1 MTTIKPSNESFT
13 AKPSLLGKIIIYLS
27 FILIIPI
34 IIFIVSRN
42 NFLRLQ
48 QSIEETASD
57 IDVQLKRRFDL
68 LTKLL
73 DATKGY
79 MKFEKETLSQ
89 IVALRNGKMET
100 MQDFSK
106 VDSGL
111 NSAFGKFNALLENYP
126 DLKANTTVLQ
136 LQSGAKDCEDNI
148 AAARRFYN
156 ANIKVFN
163 SKIKTFPSNVIAE
176 SLHLISKDY
185 FAATENDRQDVKI
198 DLALN

>member
-1 MTTIKPSNESFT
+1 MSTIKPSNESFT
-13 AKPSLLGKIIIYLS
+13 AQPSLFGKIMVYSS
-27 FILIIPI
+27 FILLFPI
-34 IIFIVSRN
+34 ILFIVSRN

-79 MKFEKETLSQ
+79 MKFEKGTLTDVVS
-89 IVALRNGKMET
+89 LRSGKMET
-100 MQDFSK
+100 MGELAK
-106 VDSGL
+106 ADSGL
-111 NSAFGKFNALLENYP
+111 NAAFGKFNALLENYP

-156 ANIKVFN
+156 ANVKVFN
-163 SKIKTFPSNVIAE
+163 SKIKTFPTNVVA
-176 SLHLISKDY
+176 STLNLVSKDY
-185 FAATENDRQDVKI
+185 FVAADGDRQDIKI
-198 DLALN
+198 DL

>member
-1 MTTIKPSNESFT
+1 MSTIKPSNESFT
-13 AKPSLLGKIIIYLS
+13 AQPSLFGKIMVYLS
-27 FILIIPI
+27 FVLIFPI
-34 IIFIVSRN
+34 ILFIVSRN

-68 LTKLL
+68 LTKLV

-79 MKFEKETLSQ
+79 MKFEKSTLTDVVS
-89 IVALRNGKMET
+89 LRSEKMET
-100 MQDFSK
+100 MSDLSK
-106 VDSGL
+106 ADSGL
-111 NSAFGKFNALLENYP
+111 NAAFGKVNALLENYP

-156 ANIKVFN
+156 ANVKVFN
-163 SKIKTFPSNVIAE
+163 SKIKTFPSNVVA
-176 SLHLISKDY
+176 STLNLVSKDY
-185 FAATENDRQDVKI
+185 FLASDSDRQDIKI
-198 DLALN
+198 DL

>member
-1 MTTIKPSNESFT
+1 MSTIKPSNESFT
-13 AKPSLLGKIIIYLS
+13 AQPSLFGKIMVYFS
-27 FILIIPI
+27 FILIFPI
-34 IIFIVSRN
+34 ILFIVSRN

-79 MKFEKETLSQ
+79 MKFEKGTLTDVVS
-89 IVALRNGKMET
+89 LRSGKMET
-100 MQDFSK
+100 MGDLAK
-106 VDSGL
+106 ADSGL
-111 NSAFGKFNALLENYP
+111 NAAFGKFNALLENYP
-126 DLKANTTVLQ
+126 DLKTSTTVLQ

-156 ANIKVFN
+156 ANVKVFN
-163 SKIKTFPSNVIAE
+163 SKIKTFPSNVVA
-176 SLHLISKDY
+176 STLNLVSKDY
-185 FAATENDRQDVKI
+185 FVASDRDRQDIKI
-198 DLALN
+198 DL

>member
-1 MTTIKPSNESFT
+1 MSTIKPSNESFT
-13 AKPSLLGKIIIYLS
+13 AQPSLFGKIMVYLS
-27 FILIIPI
+27 FVLIFPI
-34 IIFIVSRN
+34 ILFIVSRN

-68 LTKLL
+68 LKKLV

-79 MKFEKETLSQ
+79 MKFEKSTLTDVVS
-89 IVALRNGKMET
+89 LRSGKMET
-100 MQDFSK
+100 MSNLSK
-106 VDSGL
+106 ADSGL
-111 NSAFGKFNALLENYP
+111 NAAFGKVNALLENYP

-156 ANIKVFN
+156 ANVKVFN
-163 SKIKTFPSNVIAE
+163 SKIKTFPSNVVA
-176 SLHLISKDY
+176 STLNLVSKDY
-185 FAATENDRQDVKI
+185 FLASDSDRQDIKI
-198 DLALN
+198 DL

>member
-1 MTTIKPSNESFT
+1 MSTIKPSNESFT
-13 AKPSLLGKIIIYLS
+13 AQPSLFGKIMVYLS
-27 FILIIPI
+27 FVLIFPI
-34 IIFIVSRN
+34 ILFIVSRN

-68 LTKLL
+68 LTKLV

-79 MKFEKETLSQ
+79 MKFEKSTLTDVVS
-89 IVALRNGKMET
+89 LRSGKMET
-100 MQDFSK
+100 MSDLSK
-106 VDSGL
+106 ADSGL
-111 NSAFGKFNALLENYP
+111 NAAFGKFNALLENYP

-156 ANIKVFN
+156 ANVKVFN
-163 SKIKTFPSNVIAE
+163 SKIKTFPSNVVA
-176 SLHLISKDY
+176 STLNLVSKDY
-185 FAATENDRQDVKI
+185 FLASDSDRQDIKI
-198 DLALN
+198 DL

>member
-1 MTTIKPSNESFT
+1 MSTIKPSNESFT
-13 AKPSLLGKIIIYLS
+13 AQPSLFGKIMVYLS
-27 FILIIPI
+27 FILIFPI
-34 IIFIVSRN
+34 ILFIVSRN

-79 MKFEKETLSQ
+79 MKFEKGTLTDVVS
-89 IVALRNGKMET
+89 LRSGKMET
-100 MQDFSK
+100 MGDLAK
-106 VDSGL
+106 ADSSL
-111 NSAFGKFNALLENYP
+111 NAAFGKFNALLENYP
-126 DLKANTTVLQ
+126 DLKASTTVLQ

-156 ANIKVFN
+156 ANVKVFN
-163 SKIKTFPSNVIAE
+163 SKIKTFPSNVVA
-176 SLHLISKDY
+176 STLNLVSKDY
-185 FAATENDRQDVKI
+185 FAASDGDRQDIKI
-198 DLALN
+198 DL

>member
-1 MTTIKPSNESFT
+1 MSTIKPSNESFT
-13 AKPSLLGKIIIYLS
+13 AQPSLFGKIMVYLS

-34 IIFIVSRN
+34 ILFIVSRN

-79 MKFEKETLSQ
+79 MKFEKSTLTQ
-89 IVALRNGKMET
+89 IIALRAGKTET
-100 MQDFSK
+100 MTDLAK
-106 VDSGL
+106 VDNGL

-136 LQSGAKDCEDNI
+136 LQAGAKDCEDNI
-148 AAARRFYN
+148 SAARRFYN
-156 ANIKVFN
+156 ANVKVFN
-163 SKIKTFPSNVIAE
+163 SKIKVFPSNVVAAT
-176 SLHLISKDY
+176 LQLVSKDY
-185 FAATENDRQDVKI
+185 FIATDSDRQDVKL
-198 DLALN
+198 DFEN

>member
-1 MTTIKPSNESFT
+1 MSTIKPSNESFT
-13 AKPSLLGKIIIYLS
+13 AQPSLFGKIMVYLS
-27 FILIIPI
+27 FVLIFPI
-34 IIFIVSRN
+34 ILFIVSRN

-68 LTKLL
+68 LTKLV

-79 MKFEKETLSQ
+79 MKFEKSTLTD
-89 IVALRNGKMET
+89 VASLRSGKMET
-100 MQDFSK
+100 MSDLSK
-106 VDSGL
+106 ADSGL
-111 NSAFGKFNALLENYP
+111 NATFGKFNALLENYP

-156 ANIKVFN
+156 ANVKVFN
-163 SKIKTFPSNVIAE
+163 SKIKTFPSNVVA
-176 SLHLISKDY
+176 STLNLVSKDY
-185 FAATENDRQDVKI
+185 FLASDSDRQDIKI
-198 DLALN
+198 DL

>member
-1 MTTIKPSNESFT
+1 MSTIKPSNESFT
-13 AKPSLLGKIIIYLS
+13 AQPSLFGKIMVYLS
-27 FILIIPI
+27 FVLIFPI
-34 IIFIVSRN
+34 ILFIVSRN

-68 LTKLL
+68 LTKLV

-79 MKFEKETLSQ
+79 MKFEKSTLTDVVS
-89 IVALRNGKMET
+89 LRSGKMET
-100 MQDFSK
+100 MSDLSK
-106 VDSGL
+106 ADSGL
-111 NSAFGKFNALLENYP
+111 NAAFGKFNALLENYP

-156 ANIKVFN
+156 ANVKMFN
-163 SKIKTFPSNVIAE
+163 SKIKTFPSNVVA
-176 SLHLISKDY
+176 STLNLVSKDY
-185 FAATENDRQDVKI
+185 FLASDSDRQDIKI
-198 DLALN
+198 DL

>member
-1 MTTIKPSNESFT
+1 MSTIKPSNESFT
-13 AKPSLLGKIIIYLS
+13 AQPSLFGKIMVYLS
-27 FILIIPI
+27 FVLIFPI
-34 IIFIVSRN
+34 ILFIVSRN

-68 LTKLL
+68 LTKLV

-79 MKFEKETLSQ
+79 MKFEKSTLTDVVS
-89 IVALRNGKMET
+89 LRSGKMET
-100 MQDFSK
+100 MSDLSK
-106 VDSGL
+106 ADSGL
-111 NSAFGKFNALLENYP
+111 NAAFGKFNALLENYP

-156 ANIKVFN
+156 ANVKVFN
-163 SKIKTFPSNVIAE
+163 SKIKTFPSNVLA
-176 SLHLISKDY
+176 STLNLVSKDY
-185 FAATENDRQDVKI
+185 FLASDSDRQDIKI
-198 DLALN
+198 DL

>member
-1 MTTIKPSNESFT
+1 MSTIKPSNESFT
-13 AKPSLLGKIIIYLS
+13 AQPSLFGKIMVYSS
-27 FILIIPI
+27 FILLLPI
-34 IIFIVSRN
+34 ILFIVSRN

-79 MKFEKETLSQ
+79 MKFEKGTLTDVVS
-89 IVALRNGKMET
+89 LRSGKMET
-100 MQDFSK
+100 MGELAK
-106 VDSGL
+106 ADSGL
-111 NSAFGKFNALLENYP
+111 NAAFGKFNALLENYP

-136 LQSGAKDCEDNI
+136 LQSGAKDCEYNI

-156 ANIKVFN
+156 ANVKVFN
-163 SKIKTFPSNVIAE
+163 SKIKTFPSNVVA
-176 SLHLISKDY
+176 STLNLVSKDY
-185 FAATENDRQDVKI
+185 FVAADSDRQDIKI
-198 DLALN
+198 DL

>member
-1 MTTIKPSNESFT
+1 MSTIKPSNESFT
-13 AKPSLLGKIIIYLS
+13 AQPSLFGKIMVYLS
-27 FILIIPI
+27 FVLIFPI
-34 IIFIVSRN
+34 ILFIVSRN

-68 LTKLL
+68 LTKLV

-79 MKFEKETLSQ
+79 MKFEKSTLTDVVS
-89 IVALRNGKMET
+89 LRSGKMET
-100 MQDFSK
+100 MSDLSK
-106 VDSGL
+106 ADSGL
-111 NSAFGKFNALLENYP
+111 NAAFGKFNALLENYP

-156 ANIKVFN
+156 ANVKVFN
-163 SKIKTFPSNVIAE
+163 SKIKTFPSNVVA
-176 SLHLISKDY
+176 STLNLVSKDY
-185 FAATENDRQDVKI
+185 FLTSDSDRQDIKI
-198 DLALN
+198 DL

>member
-1 MTTIKPSNESFT
+1 MSTIKPSNESFS
-13 AKPSLLGKIIIYLS
+13 AQPSLFGKIIVYLS
-27 FILIIPI
+27 FILIFPI
-34 IIFIVSRN
+34 ILFIVSRN

-79 MKFEKETLSQ
+79 MNFEKGTLTQ
-89 IVALRNGKMET
+89 VVALRSGKMET
-100 MQDFSK
+100 MNDLAK
-106 VDSGL
+106 ADTGL
-111 NSAFGKFNALLENYP
+111 NAAFGKFNALLENYP

-136 LQSGAKDCEDNI
+136 LQVGAKDCEDNI

-156 ANIKVFN
+156 ANVKVFN
-163 SKIKTFPSNVIAE
+163 SKIKVFPSNVVAAT
-176 SLHLISKDY
+176 LNLISKDY
-185 FAATENDRQDVKI
+185 FVATDTDRQDVKI
-198 DLALN
+198 NL

>member
-1 MTTIKPSNESFT
+1 MSTIKPSNESFT
-13 AKPSLLGKIIIYLS
+13 AQPSLFAKIMVYLS
-27 FILIIPI
+27 FVLIFPI
-34 IIFIVSRN
+34 ILFIVSRN

-68 LTKLL
+68 LTKLV

-79 MKFEKETLSQ
+79 MKFEKSTLTDVVS
-89 IVALRNGKMET
+89 LRSGKMET
-100 MQDFSK
+100 MSDLSK
-106 VDSGL
+106 ADSGL
-111 NSAFGKFNALLENYP
+111 NAAFGKFNALLENYP

-156 ANIKVFN
+156 ANVKVFN
-163 SKIKTFPSNVIAE
+163 SKIKTFPSNVVA
-176 SLHLISKDY
+176 STLNLVSKDY
-185 FAATENDRQDVKI
+185 FLASDSDRQDIKI
-198 DLALN
+198 DL

>member
-1 MTTIKPSNESFT
+1 MATTKPSNESFT
-13 AKPSLLGKIIIYLS
+13 AQPSLLGKIIVYLS

-34 IIFIVSRN
+34 IMYIVSRN

-48 QSIEETASD
+48 QSIEETASG

-100 MQDFSK
+100 MQDLSK
-106 VDSGL
+106 TDSKL
-111 NSAFGKFNALLENYP
+111 NAAFGKFNALLENYP

-136 LQSGAKDCEDNI
+136 LQSGSKGCEDNI

-156 ANIKVFN
+156 ANVRVFN
-163 SKIKTFPSNVIAE
+163 SKIKTFPSNVIAQ

-185 FAATENDRQDVKI
+185 FIASDSDRQDVKV
-198 DLALN
+198 DF

>member
-1 MTTIKPSNESFT
+1 MSTIKPSNESFT
-13 AKPSLLGKIIIYLS
+13 AQPSLFGKIMVYLS
-27 FILIIPI
+27 FVLIFPI
-34 IIFIVSRN
+34 ILFIVSRN

-68 LTKLL
+68 LTKLV

-79 MKFEKETLSQ
+79 MKFEKSTLTDVVS
-89 IVALRNGKMET
+89 LRSEKMET
-100 MQDFSK
+100 MSDLSK
-106 VDSGL
+106 ADSGL
-111 NSAFGKFNALLENYP
+111 NAAFGKFNALLENYP

-156 ANIKVFN
+156 ANVKVFN
-163 SKIKTFPSNVIAE
+163 SKIKTFPSNVVA
-176 SLHLISKDY
+176 STLNLVSKDY
-185 FAATENDRQDVKI
+185 FLASDSDRQDIKI
-198 DLALN
+198 DL

>member
-1 MTTIKPSNESFT
+1 MSTIKPSNESFT
-13 AKPSLLGKIIIYLS
+13 AQPSLFGKIMVYLS
-27 FILIIPI
+27 FVLIFPI
-34 IIFIVSRN
+34 ILFIVSSN

-68 LTKLL
+68 LTKLV

-79 MKFEKETLSQ
+79 MKFEKSTLTDVVS
-89 IVALRNGKMET
+89 LRSGKMET
-100 MQDFSK
+100 MSDLSK
-106 VDSGL
+106 ADSGL
-111 NSAFGKFNALLENYP
+111 NAAFGKFNALLENYP

-156 ANIKVFN
+156 ANVKVFN
-163 SKIKTFPSNVIAE
+163 SKIKTFPSNVVA
-176 SLHLISKDY
+176 STLNLVSKDY
-185 FAATENDRQDVKI
+185 FLASDSDRQDIKI
-198 DLALN
+198 DL

>member
-1 MTTIKPSNESFT
+1 MSTIKPSNESFT
-13 AKPSLLGKIIIYLS
+13 AQPSLFGKIMVYLS
-27 FILIIPI
+27 FVLIFPI
-34 IIFIVSRN
+34 ILFIVSRN

-68 LTKLL
+68 LTKLV

-79 MKFEKETLSQ
+79 MKFEKSTLTDVVS
-89 IVALRNGKMET
+89 LRSGKMET
-100 MQDFSK
+100 MSDLSK
-106 VDSGL
+106 ADSGL
-111 NSAFGKFNALLENYP
+111 NAAFGKFNALLENYP

-156 ANIKVFN
+156 ANVNVFN
-163 SKIKTFPSNVIAE
+163 SKIKTFPSNVVA
-176 SLHLISKDY
+176 STLNLVSKDY
-185 FAATENDRQDVKI
+185 FLASDSDRQDIKI
-198 DLALN
+198 DL

>member
-1 MTTIKPSNESFT
+1 MISIKPSNESFT
-13 AKPSLLGKIIIYLS
+13 AQPSLLGKIIVYLS
-27 FILIIPI
+27 FILIFPI
-34 IIFIVSRN
+34 IMYIVSRN

-79 MKFEKETLSQ
+79 MKFEKETLSK
-89 IVALRNGKMET
+89 IIALRSGKMET

-106 VDSGL
+106 TENGL

-126 DLKANTTVLQ
+126 ELKANTTVLQ

-156 ANIKVFN
+156 ANVKVFN
-163 SKIKTFPSNVIAE
+163 SKIKTFPTNVIPA

-185 FAATENDRQDVKI
+185 FVAADTDRQDVKI
-198 DLALN
+198 DLSLN

>member
-1 MTTIKPSNESFT
+1 MSTIKPSNESFT
-13 AKPSLLGKIIIYLS
+13 AQPSLFGKIMVYLS
-27 FILIIPI
+27 FVLIFPI
-34 IIFIVSRN
+34 ILFIVSRN

-68 LTKLL
+68 LTKLV

-79 MKFEKETLSQ
+79 MKFEKSTLTDVVS
-89 IVALRNGKMET
+89 LRSGKMET
-100 MQDFSK
+100 MSDLSK
-106 VDSGL
+106 ADSGL
-111 NSAFGKFNALLENYP
+111 NAAFGKFNALLENYP

-156 ANIKVFN
+156 ANVKVFN
-163 SKIKTFPSNVIAE
+163 SEIKTFPSNVVA
-176 SLHLISKDY
+176 STLNLVSKDY
-185 FAATENDRQDVKI
+185 FLASDSDRQDIKI
-198 DLALN
+198 DL

>member
-1 MTTIKPSNESFT
+1 MSTIKPSNESFT
-13 AKPSLLGKIIIYLS
+13 AQPSLFGKIMVYLS
-27 FILIIPI
+27 FVLIFPI
-34 IIFIVSRN
+34 ILFIVSRN

-68 LTKLL
+68 LTKLV

-79 MKFEKETLSQ
+79 MKFEKSTLTDVVS
-89 IVALRNGKMET
+89 LRSGKMET
-100 MQDFSK
+100 MSDLSK
-106 VDSGL
+106 ADSGL
-111 NSAFGKFNALLENYP
+111 NATFGKFNALLENYP

-156 ANIKVFN
+156 ANVKVFN
-163 SKIKTFPSNVIAE
+163 SKIKTFPSNVVA
-176 SLHLISKDY
+176 STLNLVSKDY
-185 FAATENDRQDVKI
+185 FLASDSDRQDIKI
-198 DLALN
+198 DL

>member
-1 MTTIKPSNESFT
+1 MSTIKPSNESFT
-13 AKPSLLGKIIIYLS
+13 AQPSLFGKIMVYSS
-27 FILIIPI
+27 FILLFPI
-34 IIFIVSRN
+34 ILFIVSRN

-79 MKFEKETLSQ
+79 MKFEKGTLTDVVS
-89 IVALRNGKMET
+89 LRSGKMET
-100 MQDFSK
+100 MGDLAK
-106 VDSGL
+106 ADSGL
-111 NSAFGKFNALLENYP
+111 NAAFGKFNALLENYP
-126 DLKANTTVLQ
+126 DLKASTTVLQ

-156 ANIKVFN
+156 ANVKVFN
-163 SKIKTFPSNVIAE
+163 SKIKTFPSNVVA
-176 SLHLISKDY
+176 STLNLVSKDY
-185 FAATENDRQDVKI
+185 FVAADGDRQDIKI
-198 DLALN
+198 DL